1 MEQLSNKIQDK
12 RFLRYIW
19 RMFKAGTLSDGE
31 LILSDEGVPQGSVC
45 SPILANIYAHHAL
58 DDWVN
63 RTVKNW
69 GVKKLTA

>member
-1 MEQLSNKIQDK
+1 
-12 RFLRYIW
+12 
-19 RMFKAGTLSDGE
+19 MFKAGTLSDGE